1 MNCFLNTSSP
11 NLQLL
16 NTRFAI
22 DASRLSYLNS
32 HQFHRNYNISIP
44 IFRRKIS
51 IRRYT
56 YFYPQ
61 IRRTKAVSPPHA
73 VVPGDGAF
81 IQDAGATAL
90 VLGGGYAFV
99 SVFEYLTQN
108 NIIPQKLS
116 RKLVHILSGLFF
128 MVSWPLFSTSST
140 SRYFASLVP
149 LANGLKL
156 LVYGLS
162 LVTDEGL
169 VKSVTREGK
178 PEELLRGPLYYVL
191 ILALCAVVFWR
202 DSPVGLISLSM
213 MSGGD
218 GVADIMGRKFGT
230 EKIPYNKK
238 KSWAG
243 SISMFAFGFLTSLGM
258 LYYFSSLGYFQ
269 LNWVST
275 VKSVAVISFLASVI
289 ESLPIGELID
299 DNLSV
304 PLATMII
311 AYMCFS
317 L

>member
-1 MNCFLNTSSP
+1 M
-11 NLQLL
+11 
-16 NTRFAI
+16 
-22 DASRLSYLNS
+22 
-32 HQFHRNYNISIP
+32 
-44 IFRRKIS
+44 
-51 IRRYT
+51 
-56 YFYPQ
+56 
-61 IRRTKAVSPPHA
+61 
-73 VVPGDGAF
+73 
-81 IQDAGATAL
+81 
-90 VLGGGYAFV
+90 
-99 SVFEYLTQN
+99 
-108 NIIPQKLS
+108 KLS